1 MPMKKRKIFNTS
13 IKVLFLCILSIT
25 FVTFFYKSEY
35 NYSLALGQDFSFT
48 VTIYKLVSS
57 ISLTLLNIFMV
68 NFLIEL
74 SRGEGKDNVKPND
87 ELKDFIANEI
97 QKSHKFDYKNLSDV
111 ELNKQL
117 DILVTEY
124 INKGRM
130 SHGINI
136 PFTINN
142 ISEYNLG
149 LIYRVLDDCIK
160 GEYYEDYSTNIQIKI
175 IDDEWIKMTTTT
187 SYCVHNATDNNFHFR
202 AMYPTIETFKS
213 LNFEKVK
220 IYSSDRKKELS
231 NITEEVNKSIQLVE
245 IRSKQEHHNVYKANA
260 NASFANLKLND
271 YYIEFTRCYV
281 KKKQNGV
288 FVHSIPKPTKY
299 FNAEIFLDGDSNNQ
313 YKLYGISFF
322 PYKQVDEQMSEKML
336 EKMNGPHNIIIRNNN
351 WCVPGSGISFTL
363 MRNLDTE
370 LDNQRYAEFLQ
381 TGKLK
386 I

>member
-1 MPMKKRKIFNTS
+1 MPIKKRKIFNTS
-13 IKVLFLCILSIT
+13 MKVLFLCILSIT

-136 PFTINN
+136 PFTISN
-142 ISEYNLG
+142 ISEYAL
-149 LIYRVLDDCIK
+149 RA
-160 GEYYEDYSTNIQIKI
+160 NIMKI
-175 IDDEWIKMTTTT
+175 I
-187 SYCVHNATDNNFHFR
+187 VQ
-202 AMYPTIETFKS
+202 
-213 LNFEKVK
+213 
-220 IYSSDRKKELS
+220 IYE
-231 NITEEVNKSIQLVE
+231 
-245 IRSKQEHHNVYKANA
+245 
-260 NASFANLKLND
+260 
-271 YYIEFTRCYV
+271 
-281 KKKQNGV
+281 
-288 FVHSIPKPTKY
+288 
-299 FNAEIFLDGDSNNQ
+299 
-313 YKLYGISFF
+313 
-322 PYKQVDEQMSEKML
+322 
-336 EKMNGPHNIIIRNNN
+336 
-351 WCVPGSGISFTL
+351 
-363 MRNLDTE
+363 
-370 LDNQRYAEFLQ
+370 
-381 TGKLK
+381 
-386 I
+386 

>member
-1 MPMKKRKIFNTS
+1 MPIKKRKIFNTS
-13 IKVLFLCILSIT
+13 MKVLFLCILSIT

-136 PFTINN
+136 PFTISN

-160 GEYYEDYSTNIQIKI
+160 GEYYEDYSTNIRIKI
-175 IDDEWIKMTTTT
+175 IDDEWIKLTTTT
-187 SYCVHNATDNNFHFR
+187 SYCVHNATDNNFYFR
-202 AMYPTIETFKS
+202 AIYPTIETLKS

-231 NITEEVNKSIQLVE
+231 NITDEVNKNIHLIE
-245 IRSKQEHHNVYKANA
+245 IKSKQEHHNVYKVNA
-260 NASFANLKLND
+260 KVSFSNLKLTD
-271 YYIEFTRCYV
+271 YYIEFTRCYMDRI
-281 KKKQNGV
+281 KNGV

-299 FNAEIFLDGDSNNQ
+299 YNAEIFLDGDSNNQ

-336 EKMNGPHNIIIRNNN
+336 EKMNGQHNIIIRNNN

-363 MRNLDTE
+363 MSNLDSE
-370 LDNQRYAEFLQ
+370 LDDQRYKEFLQ
-381 TGKLK
+381 TGK
-386 I
+386 IEI